1 MKKIFIIFLFTTF
14 GFTLTF
20 AEDNKKITVEEIE
33 DIFFKFYDRDE
44 QNEIYYKWK
53 EKSEK
58 ESYKKRV
65 YLRGIAKCKYMWEV
79 GGVYAGPDQ
88 AKRCDAKIIRV
99 VMTGSERAKK
109 KRPGDLFYALSAIE
123 NLIYEQKKRDRFI
136 KTFQIDVTVTSGNYE
151 SKKRPGMRCS
161 EAYRGRILCK
171 AFKKSTY
178 KKIEQFKKDPSNE
191 KVLGNALIKY
201 IKSIKMIQ
209 DIREKVGTENYELL
223 GDMLNDVVIDVKKNK
238 VSLDLKKRRVL
249 LKRYSLNLGNIK
261 KKLDEEKYKSIDK
274 DISNLSK
281 TFKTLKT
288 LAKTSNKL
296 VINID
301 EAVNI
306 IFDTNKLVQSLVLNA
321 KKNEEQKLLAVA
333 SINVMQSLIDSILN
347 VIPEKFTIE
356 TKKLSP
362 DLFEEYDLV
371 ELEGIINSLIENRI
385 INSKK
390 LTKDMDMIN
399 KYINSFEVVNKLDN
413 LGIKN
418 KISKDVTINK
428 VVKIVNKHV
437 NDNLNKEVF
446 KDVRKFVQDM
456 NNDNSLSELTKEVSK
471 EVSNVSEE
479 VSKKISNTPTYNSVL
494 EHKIGGQ
501 SLGRLIA
508 ASRR

>member
-1 MKKIFIIFLFTTF
+1 M
-14 GFTLTF
+14 
-20 AEDNKKITVEEIE
+20 
-33 DIFFKFYDRDE
+33 
-44 QNEIYYKWK
+44 
-53 EKSEK
+53 
-58 ESYKKRV
+58 
-65 YLRGIAKCKYMWEV
+65 
-79 GGVYAGPDQ
+79 
-88 AKRCDAKIIRV
+88 
-99 VMTGSERAKK
+99 
-109 KRPGDLFYALSAIE
+109 
-123 NLIYEQKKRDRFI
+123 I
-136 KTFQIDVTVTSGNYE
+136 K
-151 SKKRPGMRCS
+151 
-161 EAYRGRILCK
+161 
-171 AFKKSTY
+171 
-178 KKIEQFKKDPSNE
+178 
-191 KVLGNALIKY
+191 
-201 IKSIKMIQ
+201 
-209 DIREKVGTENYELL
+209 DIRKKVGTENYELL

-238 VSLDLKKRRVL
+238 VSLDLQKRRVL
-249 LKRYSLNLGNIK
+249 LKKYSLNLSNIK

-288 LAKTSNKL
+288 LTKTSNKL

-390 LTKDMDMIN
+390 LTKDMDMID

-418 KISKDVTINK
+418 KISKDVTIDK

-446 KDVRKFVQDM
+446 KDVRKFVQDI
-456 NNDNSLSELTKEVSK
+456 NKDNSLSELTKEVSK

-479 VSKKISNTPTYNSVL
+479 VSKKISNTPSYNSVL
-494 EHKIGGQ
+494 ERKIGGQ